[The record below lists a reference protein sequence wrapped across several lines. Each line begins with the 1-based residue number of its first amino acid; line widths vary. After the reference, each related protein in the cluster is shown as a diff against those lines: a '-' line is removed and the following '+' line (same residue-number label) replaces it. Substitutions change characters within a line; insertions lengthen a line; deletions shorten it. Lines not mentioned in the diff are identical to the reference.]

1 MAEEKRLKLNSL
13 SRIRYHSSP
22 SSLHLSVWHVQTA
35 ALIQLGSDA
44 FIVLCSIT
52 ALPFFWLRM
61 LFHFSF

>member
-1 MAEEKRLKLNSL
+1 MTEEKRLKLNSL
-13 SRIRYHSSP
+13 SF
-22 SSLHLSVWHVQTA
+22 LHLSVWHVQTA

-52 ALPFFWLRM
+52 ALPFFWLCM